1 MFSHVQTNA
10 LTSALL
16 LAVVEVKFSREVV
29 IITEDDGQASINVI
43 AMGDLSSAFSVIVMA
58 INGTAYGKLVSGDH
72 CTVQMYTTS
81 AVVCSF
87 SILTLRFN
95 FLSQKT
101 LTSLGICGELTSQL

>member
-1 MFSHVQTNA
+1 M
-10 LTSALL
+10 
-16 LAVVEVKFSREVV
+16 V
-29 IITEDDGQASINVI
+29 IITEDDGQASINVV
-43 AMGDLSSAFSVIVMA
+43 AMGDLSSDFSVIVMA

-87 SILTLRFN
+87 ILLTPHFK

-101 LTSLGICGELTSQL
+101 VTLLGICGK